1 MRRALLFI
9 SLVCLAGMLRQEA
22 TSQLRITGG
31 NILIQVTTAVPVP
44 DPIMTV
50 NTATNL
56 RWRREDQMTK
66 ITVSTVCPGQRF
78 GLRVLATAISQG
90 VAAPEV
96 PLTNGMPAMD
106 FVVNIPAGGP
116 NNKSCTLRYTATATY
131 AQGNST
137 EVGNDV
143 HTVTYTHVAQ

>member
-1 MRRALLFI
+1 MRRAILVAVVVLLTG
-9 SLVCLAGMLRQEA
+9 LTGEQTAA
-22 TSQLRITGG
+22 QLRITGG
-31 NILIQVTTAVPVP
+31 NALIQITTATLAPEP
-44 DPIMTV
+44 LIAV

-56 RWRREDQMTK
+56 RWRREDEITK

-78 GLRVLATAISQG
+78 GLRVRATSLSAG

-96 PLTNGMPAMD
+96 TLTSGMPAMD
-106 FVVNIPAGGP
+106 LVVNIPAGGA
-116 NNKSCTLRYTATATY
+116 NNKSCTLQYTATATY

-143 HTVTYTHVAQ
+143 HTITYTHVAQ

>member
-1 MRRALLFI
+1 MRPVLLGTLLLALLVVTDQQ
-9 SLVCLAGMLRQEA
+9 SLA
-22 TSQLRITGG
+22 QLRVTGG
-31 NILIQVTTAVPVP
+31 NILMQVTTTVPTP
-44 DPIMTV
+44 DPIIAV

-56 RWRREDQMTK
+56 RWRREDQATK

-78 GLRVLATAISQG
+78 GLRVLATALSAG

-96 PLTNGMPAMD
+96 TLVNGMPAVD
-106 FVVNIPAGGP
+106 LIVNIPAGGP
-116 NNKSCTLRYTATATY
+116 NNKSCTLRYTAIATC

-143 HTVTYTHVAQ
+143 HTITYTHVAQ